1 MDELTAALSAHNRE
15 LLVRA
20 EEMRARTRASPAT
33 AQQYILLARM
43 QTVAVAQQRW
53 PDRPERPDLP

>member
-1 MDELTAALSAHNRE
+1 MNELTAALSAHNRE

-20 EEMRARTRASPAT
+20 EEMRARTRASIAT

-43 QTVAVAQQRW
+43 AVAQQRW